1 MAAIDDHP
9 LTHRGWL
16 VASQWGS
23 VVVVLW
29 VEVVTGGTRPEP
41 GPVRGHLGPVPATF
55 TVWAG
60 TRAGSLPSSGVPVS
74 PLLRLPDV
82 ADLGTE
88 WSEGLLVE
96 TECIELGGERIG
108 GVVCGV

>member
-1 MAAIDDHP
+1 M
-9 LTHRGWL
+9 
-16 VASQWGS
+16 
-23 VVVVLW
+23 VLW
-29 VEVVTGGTRPEP
+29 VQVGMHGLHLEL
-41 GPVRGHLGPVPATF
+41 GPMDCHLGPVPATF

-108 GVVCGV
+108 GVVCGVRHLSLPGIIELYY